1 MVARGLKPQ
10 ADCTLLF
17 SFIQSFIQD
26 NDALLFG
33 LGVFSLMCFFV
44 TLAIIPWLVVKLPHD
59 YFAGRKRNA
68 PVSGKL
74 PFGMRIVV
82 LVLKNCLGLVIIMLG
97 IIMLII
103 PGQGVLTMVIGL
115 ILIDFPGKY
124 RLERSLMQRKHVLK
138 TVNWLRARGQKPPLK
153 FGNS

>member
-1 MVARGLKPQ
+1 MLVGLG
-10 ADCTLLF
+10 LF
-17 SFIQSFIQD
+17 S
-26 NDALLFG
+26 LL
-33 LGVFSLMCFFV
+33 CFFV
-44 TLAIIPWLVVKLPHD
+44 TLAIIPWLVVKMPLD
-59 YFAGRKRNA
+59 YFAERKRTA

-82 LVLKNCLGLVIIMLG
+82 LVLKNCLGLVIIALG
-97 IIMLII
+97 IIMLVI
-103 PGQGVLTMVIGL
+103 PGQGVLTIVIGL

-124 RLERSLMQRKHVLK
+124 RLERSLMQRKRVLK